1 MSFIIKKKKGTVHC
15 IEVIYLWQ
23 VVLPVLCIKFRS
35 IDIPVIWRFS
45 SFLFLNLK
53 LEISKWQ

>member
-45 SFLFLNLK
+45 SFLF
-53 LEISKWQ
+53 